1 MNRSKTLSESTIGSN
16 NDTIQR
22 SEFTQ
27 QLDCDDDNDNFT
39 AADERFE
46 PLVIL
51 STAFNEEAPRPGKRP
66 LERGEF
72 AEKMARQTNPGTLL
86 LVFNFYAKL
95 FAPHQ
100 QMQAKVPTY
109 SEIMFANNTLSM
121 GEMMCFCAD
130 FRIVPNLLTRNDI
143 RNIWPFIG
151 EELDADTKRVGKELS
166 LDGFQELLVRVAL
179 LNGLTPE
186 GRQKKLCDDKQPHS
200 AIAALVKWLHLDDR
214 SAIKH
219 KLDTI
224 GVKTKAR
231 LSSNSHEQAMG
242 NPYTVH
248 DKRRF
253 TLLDSLHP
261 KQITISEMLN
271 EANRKLK
278 ATKKRGRRGGN
289 VNITQGLTV
298 LNKIMRLYHHSLK
311 HSFESFESEL
321 VTTSWKR
328 FNRDRPSGQIC
339 RAYVDCGDCTEGIE
353 YNFTLRIK
361 NQTMNELCV
370 IGLDYR
376 SRVREAAALGATAD
390 ALGRTLEDVASEIEQ
405 HPVQVTIDRT
415 DEKQKNLILHPGAT
429 RRVDIIVRATKPCE
443 VFEMLQFQA
452 VQTSSVGG
460 DNGDVGSGGR
470 RGTTFFQKSPSK
482 SATGAAAADSLD
494 PTKSSFNG
502 RDFLGTRTSGNEEI
516 LQDFAGHDGHD
527 SSSSAK
533 NAKSA
538 KSGSPADARP
548 GSRSGS
554 RPGTGGS
561 SRSSSS
567 TNKKRMRMLSQ
578 QQKFVVHCPFYL
590 RCPTPRDF
598 YIKPLRIQQTLH
610 QRMSLPSVAF
620 DDVGNMEET
629 YDGFDDDVGPFN
641 SRINEEPD
649 FIPASRN
656 SPSSRG
662 SRSRPSSGQ
671 STDSGR
677 VSNSGFLGDSTE
689 AKAARQKA
697 REMRE
702 KLSKTEYMKEL
713 EQKTKD
719 CWDGNYQFQED
730 RSAQYRESPK
740 HARRMAKRV
749 MHNATRGGKD
759 VCLVIPVIDVRLRYL
774 ADPPK
779 MEWSRRRGST
789 TMMSAT
795 GDSAAGGGGEGGEG
809 EAGANGSSMIHSAS
823 TPNMM
828 LHNRPP
834 PPMIAVTKFNQ
845 KCYDMSNPKHL
856 YNMLHGKVN
865 GDDGA
870 ATKNERL
877 PNL

>member
-39 AADERFE
+39 AADERFA

-51 STAFNEEAPRPGKRP
+51 SAAFNEEAPRPGKRP

-130 FRIVPNLLTRNDI
+130 FRIVPHLLTRNDI

-231 LSSNSHEQAMG
+231 LSSTSHEQVLG

-261 KQITISEMLN
+261 KKITISEMLE

-289 VNITQGLTV
+289 VNITQGLAV
-298 LNKIMRLYHHSLK
+298 LNKIMGLYHHSLK
-311 HSFESFESEL
+311 HSFVSFESEL

-339 RAYVDCGDCTEGIE
+339 RAYVDCGDCIEGIE

-370 IGLDYR
+370 IGVDYR

-415 DEKQKNLILHPGAT
+415 DEKHKNLVLHPGAT

-452 VQTSSVGG
+452 VQTSSGG
-460 DNGDVGSGGR
+460 GSGSGGGGGGR
-470 RGTTFFQKSPSK
+470 RGTTFFQKVPSK
-482 SATGAAAADSLD
+482 SATGAAAADALD
-494 PTKSSFNG
+494 PTRSIFNG

-516 LQDFAGHDGHD
+516 LQKFAQ
-527 SSSSAK
+527 
-533 NAKSA
+533 SA

-548 GSRSGS
+548 GSRPSSRPGS

-561 SRSSSS
+561 SRSSPST
-567 TNKKRMRMLSQ
+567 TNKKRMRMLAQ

-610 QRMSLPSVAF
+610 QRMSLPHAAF

-656 SPSSRG
+656 SPSSRSSG
-662 SRSRPSSGQ
+662 SRPSSGQ

-677 VSNSGFLGDSTE
+677 VSSSGFLGDSAE

-759 VCLVIPVIDVRLRYL
+759 VCLAIPVIDVRLRYL

-779 MEWSRRRGST
+779 LEWSRRRGST

-795 GDSAAGGGGEGGEG
+795 GDSAAGEGGTEGREG
-809 EAGANGSSMIHSAS
+809 EAAAGARGSSMLHSAS
-823 TPNMM
+823 TPNMT

-845 KCYDMSNPKHL
+845 TCYDMRNPKHL
-856 YNMLHGKVN
+856 FNMLHGNVN
-865 GDDGA
+865 GNGT
-870 ATKNERL
+870 ATKKERL